1 MWLNL
6 SMWLLLCRNGLWS
19 SGIKTFTSLLL
30 QGATMAAL
38 LWWCQKVWLLKES
51 LFAVVKWW
59 IGFIIFHGWW
69 IMLSNIIGNFF
80 SSRQSFG
87 DKTGFGIYLC
97 YVLYIPQVIQSSFE
111 SHYVPEMKWL
121 SWLSKCFVDSG
132 AVGHGSISLHKLLS
146 VCCQLWPCV
155 YFPSFFNLIF

>member
-1 MWLNL
+1 
-6 SMWLLLCRNGLWS
+6 MWLLLCRNGLWS